1 MGNRERNCLKCN
13 VSIPRFIRIKGVKRS
28 LKNREFCLGCVPW
41 VEKEVLPKTEK
52 VPAPVQVK
60 ENSPKKVIK
69 VKENRKRRL
78 VKLGGGEC
86 KKCGYKK
93 TQRALSFHHLNPE
106 EKSFCLSKNNL
117 KKPWK
122 TIKKEFKKCDLLCLN
137 CHAEVEELIEKK
149 KNFSYKK
156 WLNERNT

>member
-1 MGNRERNCLKCN
+1 MGNREHNCLKCN
-13 VSIPRFIRIKGVKRS
+13 VSIPRFIRIRGIKRS

-41 VEKEVLPKTEK
+41 IEKNDEIIEKESSPPPLPKK
-52 VPAPVQVK
+52 RIV
-60 ENSPKKVIK
+60 K

-78 VKLGGGEC
+78 VRLSGGEC

-117 KKPWK
+117 KKSWK
-122 TIKKEFKKCDLLCLN
+122 IIKKELQKCDLLCLN